1 MQSSDPLDLVPVIE
15 EDGSPLELTE
25 MEAIELKN
33 LLDANGIDAVISGSE
48 MMPNLP
54 YRLMVASGKAAEAGR
69 VIAEARA
76 AGPEGAEE
84 AEQEGEAASGG
95 SSAS

>member
-1 MQSSDPLDLVPVIE
+1 MQSSDPLDLVPVTE

-33 LLDANGIDAVISGSE
+33 LLDANGIDAVISGVE

-54 YRLMVASGKAAEAGR
+54 YRLMVAAGKAAEAAR

-76 AGPEGAEE
+76 AGPAGAEE
-84 AEQEGEAASGG
+84 AEREGEASGG
-95 SSAS
+95 GTSA

>member
-1 MQSSDPLDLVPVIE
+1 MESSDPLDLVPVKE
-15 EDGSPLELTE
+15 EDGTPIELTE
-25 MEAIELKN
+25 LEALELKN

-54 YRLMVASGKAAEAGR
+54 YRLQVPAERADEAAR

-84 AEQEGEAASGG
+84 AEREGEAGAT
-95 SSAS
+95 SA